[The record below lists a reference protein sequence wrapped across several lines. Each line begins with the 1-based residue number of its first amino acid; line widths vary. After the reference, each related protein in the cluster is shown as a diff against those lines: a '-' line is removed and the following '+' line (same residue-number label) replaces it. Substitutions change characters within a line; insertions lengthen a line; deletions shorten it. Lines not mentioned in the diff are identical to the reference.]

1 MNKKLL
7 LLSLLAVFGGEGIA
21 QKKYEIIPRDS
32 ITNKY
37 CYTAISDSIPG
48 GTKDKLHER
57 MAKWIKENFNPEKS
71 QYTQLAQDGDTYTIH
86 DREAIPGAARKFV
99 EYNLT
104 VDLKDNKYRYKLT
117 DLEYVAVGKYPL
129 EDKMATDKKSDFE
142 AMDQIL
148 TGILSSM
155 DASLKKG
162 EDW

>member
-1 MNKKLL
+1 MNRTLL
-7 LLSLLAVFGGEGIA
+7 LLLTVVIGHAALA
-21 QKKYEIIPRDS
+21 QKKREIIPRDS

-48 GTKDKLHER
+48 ASKDKLHAR
-57 MAKWIKENFNPEKS
+57 MDKWIKENYNPEKS
-71 QYTQLAQDGDTYTIH
+71 QYTQLSTDGDTYTIH

-104 VDLKDNKYRYKLT
+104 VDLKDHKYRYKLT

-142 AMDQIL
+142 AMDEIL
-148 TGILSSM
+148 SGILRSM